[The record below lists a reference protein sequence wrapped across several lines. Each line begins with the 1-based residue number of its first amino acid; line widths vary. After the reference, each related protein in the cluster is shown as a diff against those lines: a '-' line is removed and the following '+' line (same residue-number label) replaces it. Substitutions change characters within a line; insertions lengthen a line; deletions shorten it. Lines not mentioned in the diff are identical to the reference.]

1 LQRSIPDFQALY
13 DQSKKVVL
21 IDDGGLLRN
30 PIRQY
35 KVPVFHPCRK
45 RTRSMDIQFLPS
57 PPTDNLY
64 KFMAIFGAWALL
76 ILALFVMSIGYI
88 SFKSR
93 EESQQAIA
101 YTRSVGTV
109 LHIQDRLD
117 AIQAGR
123 LNDAIVTWSP
133 IQDGSDTEKAFLR
146 KALQNNKEYLAR
158 HQGDAERHDAWTF
171 WQILEA
177 THGIVFIL
185 IFGGVGIFCFIYGF
199 RRWYKRVQRVSDAIL
214 LGKQTLQELTNQ
226 KLKRDLEAATQTPQL
241 SPPTP

>member
-1 LQRSIPDFQALY
+1 
-13 DQSKKVVL
+13 
-21 IDDGGLLRN
+21 
-30 PIRQY
+30 
-35 KVPVFHPCRK
+35 
-45 RTRSMDIQFLPS
+45 MDIQLLPS

-64 KFMAIFGAWALL
+64 KFMAIFGAWVLL
-76 ILALFVMSIGYI
+76 ILALFVMGIGYL

-123 LNDAIVTWSP
+123 LNDAIVTWFFFN
-133 IQDGSDTEKAFLR
+133 DTAATEKAFLR
-146 KALQNNKEYLAR
+146 KALQNNKEYLAH
-158 HQGDAERHDAWTF
+158 HQGDAERHEAWTF

-177 THGIVFIL
+177 THSIVFIL
-185 IFGGVGIFCFIYGF
+185 ALGGVGIFCFMYGF

-214 LGKQTLQELTNQ
+214 LGKQTFQEMTNQ
-226 KLKRDLEAATQTPQL
+226 KLKCELEAAAQTPQ
-241 SPPTP
+241 PPSATL